1 MSMPMICDIVEISP
15 KADDFL
21 EYDIFSIFFKK
32 VNCRL
37 WQF

>member
-21 EYDIFSIFFKK
+21 KYDIIAHFSKK
-32 VNCRL
+32 
-37 WQF
+37 